1 MTFLASYIQNF
12 IKCFP
17 ACILLDKMET
27 ANVDN
32 DFATLQSVEIP
43 ADISSIQFEVPSET
57 KKAVIIT
64 PSGNVIEV
72 Y

>member
-1 MTFLASYIQNF
+1 MFLASYIQNF

-27 ANVDN
+27 ANVDI

-43 ADISSIQFEVPSET
+43 ADTTLIRFEVPSGT
-57 KKAVIIT
+57 NKAVIIT
-64 PSGNVIEV
+64 PGGNVIEV